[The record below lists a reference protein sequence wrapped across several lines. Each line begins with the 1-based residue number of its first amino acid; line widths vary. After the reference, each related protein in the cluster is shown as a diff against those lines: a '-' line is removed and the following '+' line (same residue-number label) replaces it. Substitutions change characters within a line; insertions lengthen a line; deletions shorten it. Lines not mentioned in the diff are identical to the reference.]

1 MRWKGRRQSEN
12 IEDRRGVSGG
22 TVVGGGIGLLII
34 AMIVGLLGG
43 DPRQFMQQAQQRQQQ
58 AQVAAGQ
65 GGGGGEPSELSAR
78 DIERGEFV
86 GTVLADSEDV
96 WNKIFA
102 ESGLKYEE
110 PRLELFTQT
119 TQSGCGVASSAAGPF
134 YCPADRNV
142 YLDTAFF
149 DQLAKQLGAPGDF
162 AQAYVVAHEVGH
174 HVQNLLGKTS
184 ELDKARARVSK
195 VEYNE
200 LSVRLELQADFYAG
214 LMFHHAQRQK
224 SILEPGDIEE
234 GLRAASAIGD
244 DTLQERSGGHA
255 NQETFTHGS
264 SEQRVRWFM
273 KGLETG
279 DPAQGDTFSAKAL

>member
-12 IEDRRGVSGG
+12 IEDRRGVGG
-22 TVVGGGIGLLII
+22 GAVVGGGIMLLVI
-34 AMIVGLLGG
+34 AMVVGLLGG
-43 DPRQFMQQAQQRQQQ
+43 DPRQFMQQAQRQQQ
-58 AQVAAGQ
+58 GQVAAGQ
-65 GGGGGEPSELSAR
+65 DGQPAELSAR

-86 GTVLADSEDV
+86 ATVLADTEDV
-96 WNKIFA
+96 WTKIFA
-102 ESGLKYEE
+102 QSGLKYEE
-110 PRLELFTQT
+110 PKLELFSQQ

-134 YCPADRNV
+134 YCPADRKV

-149 DQLAKQLGAPGDF
+149 DQLAQQLNAPGDF

-184 ELDKARARVSK
+184 ELDKVRGRIPQA
-195 VEYNE
+195 EYND

-224 SILEPGDIEE
+224 NILEPGDIEE

-244 DTLQERSGGHA
+244 DTLQRQSQGTIVPES
-255 NQETFTHGS
+255 FTHGTS
-264 SEQRVRWFM
+264 AQRQRWFRT
-273 KGLETG
+273 GLETG
-279 DPAQGDTFSAKAL
+279 DADRCDTFSVDQV